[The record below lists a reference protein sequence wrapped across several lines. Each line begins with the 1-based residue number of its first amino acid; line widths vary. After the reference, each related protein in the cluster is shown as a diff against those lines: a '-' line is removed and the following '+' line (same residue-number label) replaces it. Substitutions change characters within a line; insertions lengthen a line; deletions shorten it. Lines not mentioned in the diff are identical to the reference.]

1 MKVIER
7 HRSDVIELLRGLDYF
22 ASLDDEVLGAVAAVA
37 HERRY
42 ASDEIIFLEG
52 EPCAGLFVVQSGRV
66 KIFKTSPEGREQS
79 LHFVEPGRSFND
91 VAVLDGGPNPATVMA
106 VEPTVCLVID
116 RDAMVRLVQ
125 TYPALAMAVIKS
137 IAARA
142 RHLVGLVEDLSFRS
156 VQARLAKLLLEQ
168 AQASGRRDQVPRLM
182 TQQEMAARLGTVR
195 EVVGRALRALE
206 HRGIIRIQR
215 HRIVIL
221 DREELERQALL

>member
-1 MKVIER
+1 VIA
-7 HRSDVIELLRGLDYF
+7 LLRQLNYF
-22 ASLDDEVLGAVAAVA
+22 ARLDDQVLEAVADVV
-37 HERRY
+37 HTRQY
-42 ASDEIIFLEG
+42 APGQIIFLEG
-52 EPCAGLFVVQSGRV
+52 DPCAGFFVVQSGRV

-79 LHFVEPGRSFND
+79 LHFVGTGRSFND

-106 VEPTVCLVID
+106 VEPTTCLVID
-116 RDAMVRLVQ
+116 RDSMVRLVQ
-125 TYPALAMAVIKS
+125 TYPALAMAVIES

-142 RHLVGLVEDLSFRS
+142 RHLVELVEDLSFRS

-168 AQASGRRDQVPRLM
+168 AQASGREDQVPRLM

-195 EVVGRALRALE
+195 EVVSRALRALE
-206 HRGIIRIQR
+206 DRGVIRIQR